1 MVGPRSSD
9 ARTRSPS
16 GTVGS
21 ENRLRRHCYIA
32 SRAAT
37 ASIRRQPQTRATSER
52 LLFRASFFCSFIYEA
67 GRGGKR
73 GAGMAIASAID
84 RNTKGGKGGNVEVG
98 EFSSQ
103 HFSLLKNGTV
113 VLACVV
119 W

>member
-1 MVGPRSSD
+1 MVVPRSSD

-32 SRAAT
+32 SRSAT

-67 GRGGKR
+67 GRGE
-73 GAGMAIASAID
+73 
-84 RNTKGGKGGNVEVG
+84 KGGREWLSLQPSTETRRG
-98 EFSSQ
+98 ER
-103 HFSLLKNGTV
+103 GT
-113 VLACVV
+113 
-119 W
+119 